1 MLKGP
6 VLNALKEHLDKWL
19 IGFDSDRDLNVNIFS
34 GEKVNLKNAII
45 NADAVNEIL
54 AEQDSPIRLKAGL
67 IGQFRLNVSILSL
80 FSESVKIEL
89 SDIHLILG
97 SSRQY

>member
-54 AEQDSPIRLKAGL
+54 AE
-67 IGQFRLNVSILSL
+67 
-80 FSESVKIEL
+80 
-89 SDIHLILG
+89 
-97 SSRQY
+97 